1 MNTLQNTTGQ
11 FPEAGVLERIMEPVS
26 NVSLA
31 SDAALEQILAH
42 AATLQ
47 HQAIAVRAHQVF
59 VERGGT
65 HGHDLQDWLVAKR
78 QLFNPR

>member
-1 MNTLQNTTGQ
+1 
-11 FPEAGVLERIMEPVS
+11 MEPVS
-26 NVSLA
+26 NVPLA

-59 VERGGT
+59 LERGGT

-78 QLFNPR
+78 QLFNSRQAPRFL